1 MAPVIYTVGYEQHRR
16 PEDLVEVLR
25 RAGIERL
32 VDVREL
38 PVSRRPGF
46 SKSSLAALLG
56 EAGIAYEHA
65 RRLGNP
71 KPYRD
76 LYRSGRKA
84 DGERGYRAHI
94 RNEAEAVDELL
105 AALPAARTC
114 VLCLER
120 DPADCHRSILVDE
133 LRAREPQLEAEHL

>member
-1 MAPVIYTVGYEQHRR
+1 MAPVIYTAGYEQHRR
-16 PEDLVEVLR
+16 PEDLIEVLR

-32 VDVREL
+32 VDVRERPL
-38 PVSRRPGF
+38 SRRPGF
-46 SKSSLAALLG
+46 SKSSLAGLLA

-94 RNEAEAVDELL
+94 RNQAEAVDELL
-105 AALPAARTC
+105 AALATARTC

-133 LRAREPQLEAEHL
+133 LRAREPLLEVQHL

>member
-1 MAPVIYTVGYEQHRR
+1 MAPVIYTAGYEQHRR

-38 PVSRRPGF
+38 PSSRRPGF
-46 SKSSLAALLG
+46 SKGALARSLAG
-56 EAGIAYEHA
+56 AGIEYEHA

-71 KPYRD
+71 KRYRD
-76 LYRSGRKA
+76 LYRSGRRA

-94 RNEAEAVDELL
+94 RNEAEAVDALL

-133 LRAREPQLEAEHL
+133 LRARDPRLEVEHL